1 MISVILDG
9 KKKALIRENLIWAG
23 DKNFSRTLKDKW
35 DLVKGSHTLNRH
47 FLPGP
52 NSLSHS
58 LSVP

>member
-1 MISVILDG
+1 ME